1 MHRYS
6 EVSLTFFNR
15 KEVLKKPQKEDT
27 VRRPHENR
35 RMIFIP
41 QPNDPSS
48 GIGFKS
54 RAGHT
59 AQPFKAQ
66 QRALWVMEWKMECML
81 LSYSYTS
88 ELHQFIKNIGT
99 ATRLRSEAT

>member
-54 RAGHT
+54 PAGHT
-59 AQPFKAQ
+59 AAHSTALQSTAKSTVGDGMEDGMHVVELQ
-66 QRALWVMEWKMECML
+66 LHLRAA
-81 LSYSYTS
+81 SIYSEYW
-88 ELHQFIKNIGT
+88 HCD
-99 ATRLRSEAT
+99 